1 MRKATTNQPLTSS
14 TSNRCVG
21 QIGGG
26 SALCLVFDGHG
37 RDNGRIVTHLL
48 DAGLVA
54 GPIFEQ
60 VSGSILMSGTLNPPG
75 MFADLLGISQKREGN

>member
-1 MRKATTNQPLTSS
+1 MNQQLISL
-14 TSNRCVG
+14 RILIDVLDRF
-21 QIGGG
+21 GGG

-54 GPIFEQ
+54 GPIFDQ
-60 VSGSILMSGTLNPPG
+60 VSGSILMSGTLNPPS
-75 MFADLLGISQKREGN
+75 MFADLLAFQQKSEGN